1 MKQEYWEHYSHPA
14 DMGIRGIG
22 NTREKAF
29 SQAALALTAVI
40 TNPDN
45 VEPAKKV
52 EIECEETDEEQLLF
66 VWLNALLFE
75 MGSKN
80 MFFSKF
86 EITLN
91 ENRLQAKIWGE
102 KIDRQK
108 HKPVVEVKAATYA
121 DLKVEQNKQ
130 GLWVAQCIV
139 DV

>member
-1 MKQEYWEHYSHPA
+1 
-14 DMGIRGIG
+14 
-22 NTREKAF
+22 
-29 SQAALALTAVI
+29 
-40 TNPDN
+40 
-45 VEPAKKV
+45 
-52 EIECEETDEEQLLF
+52 
-66 VWLNALLFE
+66 